1 MLRIHQMP
9 YPGYLLN
16 PGDMFQ
22 VDMDRV
28 LFATG
33 APKPIHQV
41 RTGRKLRKALRRRA
55 KDTKP
60 NSVGPKAQKDLLRQ
74 QRKEAEEKA
83 QSGEEGPA
91 SSGWQD
97 IEVVRAQRKE
107 DFSNLLT
114 QLEEL
119 FENRR
124 TRPGAKRKI
133 ELRAL
138 RKDILNAMRNVNR
151 KTAKTLD
158 EELNSLLARFSLSPS
173 SQGAQD
179 EVQEQEAKPKEPTRE
194 QIQALREAM
203 LRERENPVDES
214 KPYATP
220 WRPRPYMSAFAF
232 IPRYLE
238 VNHNICSAVY
248 LRHPVARPRLAEVP
262 SPFPQEVQQLA
273 FNWYLRRR

>member
-1 MLRIHQMP
+1 MP

-33 APKPIHQV
+33 APKPLHQV
-41 RTGRKLRKALRRRA
+41 RTGRKLRRALRRRA

-60 NSVGPKAQKDLLRQ
+60 NRVGKNSQKDLLRQ
-74 QRKEAEEKA
+74 QNKEAQEKA
-83 QSGEEGPA
+83 QSGEAETA

-107 DFSNLLT
+107 DFSQLLS
-114 QLEEL
+114 QLEAL
-119 FENRR
+119 FDNKR

-133 ELRAL
+133 ELRKL

-151 KTAKTLD
+151 KTAKSLD
-158 EELNSLLARFSLSPS
+158 DELNSLLARFKLDPS
-173 SQGAQD
+173 
-179 EVQEQEAKPKEPTRE
+179 EQEQAEAEEEAAKSKEPSKE

-203 LRERENPVDES
+203 ERERENPVDES

-238 VNHNICSAVY
+238 VNHKICSAVY

-262 SPFPQEVQQLA
+262 SPFPTDVQQLA